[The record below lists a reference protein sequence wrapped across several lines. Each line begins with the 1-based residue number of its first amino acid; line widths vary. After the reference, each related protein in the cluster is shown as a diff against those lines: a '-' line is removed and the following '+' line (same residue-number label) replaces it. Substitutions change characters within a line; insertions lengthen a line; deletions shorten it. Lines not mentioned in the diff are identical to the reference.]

1 MSVDRL
7 RSVAGLDLFGVC
19 TADPFPDV
27 EAELRRRVESGLSG
41 RLAFTFGDPAR
52 ATDVRRS
59 FPWARRLVVG
69 GVSYLPQA
77 GSPGPGGPGRARIA
91 RFAVDDAYEPLR
103 RALGRVADVL
113 RQEGRRAELL
123 VDDTRLVDR
132 AAAVRAGLGWWGKS
146 SMVLTHRFGPWTL
159 FGSVVTDA
167 ELPVSEPDRRSCGT
181 CDACMPACPTGAIV
195 APGVVDARLC
205 LAALLQGRGDIPADV
220 RPAVG
225 DRLYGCDEC
234 LAACPPGRRLA
245 GEAQAPRGRVDAAAL
260 LTLDDR
266 EILDRFGR
274 FYLPG
279 RRPEYLRRNALVVLG
294 NGGDAGHAPLV
305 GRFLSHPSPLLRRHA
320 AWALG
325 RIGGEEAERLLSE
338 RLPDEPDPPTREE
351 LAEALTAL
359 RRTRADRRRER
370 RTP

>member
-7 RSVAGLDLFGVC
+7 RSVAGLDLLGVC
-19 TADPFPDV
+19 TADPFADV
-27 EAELRRRVESGLSG
+27 ETELRRRVESGLSG
-41 RLAFTFGDPAR
+41 RLAFTFADPAR
-52 ATDVRRS
+52 STDIRRS

-69 GVSYLPQA
+69 GLSYLPEA
-77 GSPGPGGPGRARIA
+77 GSPGPGRPGSARVA

-103 RALGRVADVL
+103 RALERVAGAL
-113 RQEGRRAELL
+113 REEGWRAELL

-146 SMVLTHRFGPWTL
+146 SMVVTHRFGPWTL
-159 FGSVVTDA
+159 FGSVATDA
-167 ELPVSEPDRRSCGT
+167 ELSVSEPDERSCGT

-205 LAALLQGRGDIPADV
+205 LAAVLQSRGDIPVDL
-220 RPAVG
+220 RPAVA

-245 GEAQAPRGRVDAAAL
+245 GEAEAPRGRIDAAAL
-260 LTLDDR
+260 LTFDDG
-266 EILDRFGR
+266 EILGRFGR

-294 NGGDAGHAPLV
+294 NGGDATHVALL

-325 RIGGEEAERLLSE
+325 RIGAAEAVRLLSE
-338 RLPDEPDPPTREE
+338 RLAEEPDPPTRGEI
-351 LAEALTAL
+351 AEALAAAGQ
-359 RRTRADRRRER
+359 RD
-370 RTP
+370 PSGS